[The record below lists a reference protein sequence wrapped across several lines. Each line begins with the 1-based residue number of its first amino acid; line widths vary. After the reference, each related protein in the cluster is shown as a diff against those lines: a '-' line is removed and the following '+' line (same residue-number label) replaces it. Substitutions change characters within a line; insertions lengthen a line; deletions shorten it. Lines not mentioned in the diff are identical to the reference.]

1 MKIKRILAGI
11 MAFVLS
17 LNLVQI
23 NVNAEEIS
31 KENSNEENVIIVKV
45 EDKNITEEALES
57 GILTKILM
65 LFGKGV
71 VSVVK
76 IAGYGVFYVIKI
88 TGGLVFSVVKEV
100 FMRTLT
106 SLVIVGL
113 LVGFVYY
120 NLKDSE
126 IIKKTID

>member
-1 MKIKRILAGI
+1 MKIKRLLAGA
-11 MAFVLS
+11 MTFVFSLS
-17 LNLVQI
+17 MVHI

-31 KENSNEENVIIVKV
+31 KENSNEENVIIVKA
-45 EDKNITEEALES
+45 EDGAEEASES

-65 LFGKGV
+65 LVGKGA

-88 TGGLVFSVVKEV
+88 PCKLVFWMLKELFVRILASV
-100 FMRTLT
+100 
-106 SLVIVGL
+106 IIIGVG
-113 LVGFVYY
+113 VGFAYY
-120 NLKDSE
+120 KLKDSE

>member
-23 NVNAEEIS
+23 NVNAEENSI
-31 KENSNEENVIIVKV
+31 ENNNEEKVIIVKA
-45 EDKNITEEALES
+45 EDGAEEASES